1 EGLAAASPTEEVP
14 GEEVLLTHGSGLRD
28 PRSVSGADLIVEQ
41 PDEGVERGVEGGGPG
56 AVDPFAVP
64 AAVILLVFEEPVDV
78 LLIKQFAAEAL
89 VGHTGAGGLPDLRCR
104 AEEIA
109 FDLPARGGVGVEQPV
124 GKPCVDHRR
133 SSASCLAPNGRRPWA
148 EVTPLAGSMEAPG
161 TKELPHRTVRPGEGV
176 EW

>member
-1 EGLAAASPTEEVP
+1 KVGSP
-14 GEEVLLTHGSGLRD
+14 G
-28 PRSVSGADLIVEQ
+28 PR
-41 PDEGVERGVEGGGPG
+41 
-56 AVDPFAVP
+56 
-64 AAVILLVFEEPVDV
+64 AVIV
-78 LLIKQFAAEAL
+78 LLIKQLAAEAL

-109 FDLPARGGVGVEQPV
+109 FDLPAQGGVGVEQPV

-133 SSASCLAPNGRRPWA
+133 SSASCLAPNGRSAGA
-148 EVTPLAGSMEAPG
+148 ELTPLAGRTEAQG